1 MRADVGLRKIVHAF
15 SEPETVLFEFV
26 PDAAASDS
34 RVLPGSLYNEKIQSV
49 GRTLRVP
56 TDLKSTIN
64 LPKTGFPMK
73 AGLPQNEPK
82 MLERWEQM
90 KLYERIRQARKGKEK
105 YILHDGPPY
114 TSGPIHLGT
123 AMNKCL
129 KDFIVKSKTMSGF
142 DAPYIPGWDCH
153 GLPIEIKVDK
163 ELGGKKLQMRPT
175 DVRAECRKY
184 AQKFLDLQRQQFK
197 RIGVFGRFDKP
208 YATMTPGYE
217 SVVLQTFFSFY
228 ENGFVYKGLR
238 AVYWCMHDETA
249 LAEAEVEYENHTS
262 STVWV
267 KYALLDDP
275 AKIDAALA
283 GKKVSTIIWTTTPW
297 TLPASMAVAFHPD
310 EDYVAV
316 ESGGE
321 VYIVASKLAK
331 DAAEKCGLANP
342 RELAHFPGRKLER
355 LNFQHPFLDRKVL
368 GVLADYVTMDTGTG
382 VVHTAPSHG
391 AEDFATGVKYGLDAT
406 SNVDEKGILRNG
418 LPEYEGKRVWDA
430 NQPIIDL
437 VRSRGAL
444 LHTEK
449 TEHSYPHCW
458 RCHNPVIFR
467 ATEQW
472 FISMETPMPGG
483 KGKEDTL
490 RTRTL
495 SEIKEV
501 KWDPSWGEERMSNMI
516 QTRPDWC
523 ISRQRVWGVPIAVF
537 LCESC
542 GKPLNDH
549 AINRKVVELFARSG
563 ADAWFTSESDS
574 ILPAGTR
581 CPHCGGPK
589 FEKETDIFDVWL
601 ESGASYLALIADEH
615 DYQYPWPSD
624 LYLEG
629 GDQYRGWFQSSL
641 LCAMGTHATPPYRGV
656 VTPGW
661 TLDEK
666 GQALSKSR
674 GNDVDPVDIAS
685 RLGGEIVRLWT
696 ASVDFREDV
705 VGSEALMLRVGE
717 NYKKIRNTFRYILS
731 NLYDFDPVKDA
742 VPFEKMEELDQYM
755 LRQTC
760 SFAADVRN
768 GYDEFAFHKIYHRV
782 NHFCIVD
789 LSAFYFDVLKD
800 RLYISGPK
808 SQARRSAQTAIW
820 RIGEAL
826 VRLLAPIMTFTC
838 EEVWQYLPKF
848 ADRLDS
854 VHLALFSSA
863 SEIVGDSTGL
873 AKPFDLPEQ
882 NDWNSLRAVRDEVL
896 KALEDAR
903 NNKLIGGALEAQVHL
918 TAPDPLYALL
928 KRYEPLLRY
937 LFIVSAVSL
946 TEGPANGTGSVR
958 VEVKKADG
966 QKCERCWN
974 YSIHV
979 GEDKNYPTVCERC
992 SAVLKEIEP

>member
-1 MRADVGLRKIVHAF
+1 M
-15 SEPETVLFEFV
+15 PM
-26 PDAAASDS
+26 
-34 RVLPGSLYNEKIQSV
+34 
-49 GRTLRVP
+49 
-56 TDLKSTIN
+56 DLKSTIN
-64 LPKTGFPMK
+64 LPKTDFPMK
-73 AGLPQNEPK
+73 ANLPQNEPK

-90 KLYERIRQARKGKEK
+90 DIYGRIRQACEGKAK

-123 AMNKCL
+123 AMNKGL
-129 KDFIVKSKTMSGF
+129 KDFIVKSKTMAGF

-163 ELGGKKLQMRPT
+163 ELGGRKLEMHPI

-208 YATMTPGYE
+208 YATMTPQYE
-217 SVVLQTFFSFY
+217 SVVLSTFFSFY
-228 ENGFVYKGLR
+228 ENEFVYKGLR

-275 AKIDAALA
+275 AKLDGALS
-283 GKKVSTIIWTTTPW
+283 GKKLFTVIWTTTPW

-310 EDYVAV
+310 EEYVAL
-316 ESGGE
+316 ESGGAA
-321 VYIVASKLAK
+321 YIVASKLAK
-331 DAAEKCGLANP
+331 DAAEKCGLVNP

-355 LNFQHPFLDRKVL
+355 FNFQHPFLDRKVL

-391 AEDFATGVKYGLDAT
+391 AEDFATGVKYDLDAT

-418 LPEYEGKRVWDA
+418 LPEYEGMRVWDA

-437 VRSRGAL
+437 VKSRGAL

-495 SEIKEV
+495 SEIKNV
-501 KWDPSWGEERMSNMI
+501 KWDPAWGEERLSNMI

-537 LCESC
+537 LCEGC

-563 ADAWFTSESDS
+563 ADAWFTSESDN
-574 ILPAGTR
+574 ILPGGTK
-581 CPHCGGPK
+581 CPHCSGAK

-601 ESGASYLALIADEH
+601 ESGASYLALIAGEPEYH
-615 DYQYPWPSD
+615 YPWPSD

-641 LCAMGTHATPPYRGV
+641 LCAMGARGTPPYRGV

-674 GNDVDPVDIAS
+674 GNDVDPVDIAN
-685 RLGGEIVRLWT
+685 RLGGEVVRLWT

-705 VGSEALMLRVGE
+705 VGSEALMQRVGE
-717 NYKKIRNTFRYILS
+717 DYRKIRNTFRFILG
-731 NLYDFDPVKDA
+731 NLDGFDPAKDA
-742 VPFEKMEELDQYM
+742 VAFEELQPLDQYM
-755 LRQTC
+755 LRQ
-760 SFAADVRN
+760 AVDVSAEVQRS
-768 GYDEFAFHKIYHRV
+768 YEEFAFHKIYHRI
-782 NHFCIVD
+782 NNFCGVE

-800 RLYISGPK
+800 RLYTSARK
-808 SQARRSAQTAIW
+808 SVSRRAAQTAIW

-826 VRLLAPIMTFTC
+826 VRLLAPILSFTC
-838 EEVWQYLPKF
+838 EEVWRYLPPV
-848 ADRLDS
+848 AGRLES
-854 VHLALFSSA
+854 VHLTIFPAAGDLLGA
-863 SEIVGDSTGL
+863 NEVAIAADPKQSE
-873 AKPFDLPEQ
+873 
-882 NDWNSLRAVRDEVL
+882 DWKTVLVVRETVL
-896 KALEDAR
+896 KALEEAR
-903 NNKLIGGALEAQVHL
+903 NQKLIGSNLQAQVTL
-918 TAPDPLYALL
+918 TAVDPVFSVLERF
-928 KRYEPLLRY
+928 KNDLRY
-937 LFIVSAVSL
+937 FFIVSAV
-946 TEGPANGTGSVR
+946 
-958 VEVKKADG
+958 EVKKGSGNGDSPVVVQVGKAPG
-966 QKCERCWN
+966 LKCERCWN
-974 YSIHV
+974 HSIHV
-979 GEDKNYPTVCERC
+979 GEDRNYPSVCERC
-992 SAVLKEIEP
+992 SAVLKEISGA

>member
-1 MRADVGLRKIVHAF
+1 M
-15 SEPETVLFEFV
+15 
-26 PDAAASDS
+26 
-34 RVLPGSLYNEKIQSV
+34 
-49 GRTLRVP
+49 
-56 TDLKSTIN
+56 DLKSTIN

-73 AGLPQNEPK
+73 AGLPLNEPK
-82 MLERWEQM
+82 ILARWEEQRI
-90 KLYERIRQARKGKEK
+90 YDRIREMRRGAPT
-105 YILHDGPPY
+105 YVLHDGPPY

-123 AMNKCL
+123 ALNKCL

-142 DAPYIPGWDCH
+142 DAPYVPGWDCH

-208 YATMTPGYE
+208 YATMTPQYE
-217 SVVLQTFFSFY
+217 SVVLATFFSFY
-228 ENGFVYKGLR
+228 EKGFVYKGLR

-262 STVWV
+262 PTVWV

-275 AKIDAALA
+275 ALIDPSLA

-310 EDYVAV
+310 EEYVAL

-331 DAAEKCGLANP
+331 DAAEKCRLSNP

-355 LNFQHPFLDRKVL
+355 LDFQHPFLDRKVL

-406 SNVDEKGILRNG
+406 SNVDEKGVLRNG
-418 LPEYEGKRVWDA
+418 LPEYDGKRVWEA

-437 VRSRGAL
+437 VKSRGAL
-444 LHTEK
+444 LHAEK

-483 KGKEDTL
+483 NSGAEEDTL

-495 SEIKEV
+495 SEIKNV
-501 KWDPSWGEERMSNMI
+501 IWDPAWGEERLSNMI

-537 LCESC
+537 LCEGC

-563 ADAWFTSESDS
+563 ADAWFTSESDT
-574 ILPAGTR
+574 IVPAGTT
-581 CPHCGGPK
+581 CPHCGGAK

-601 ESGASYLALIADEH
+601 ESGASYLALIADEPE
-615 DYQYPWPSD
+615 YRYPWPAD

-641 LCAMGTHATPPYRGV
+641 LCAMGTRGTPPYRGV

-666 GQALSKSR
+666 GQAMSKSR

-705 VGSEALMLRVGE
+705 VGSEALMQRVGE

-742 VPFEKMEELDQYM
+742 VPFEKMEELDRQM
-755 LRQTC
+755 LRQTL
-760 SFAADVRN
+760 FLADDVLGSYERF
-768 GYDEFAFHKIYHRV
+768 DFHRIYHRI
-782 NHFCIVD
+782 NNFCVVD
-789 LSAFYFDVLKD
+789 LSAFYFDILKD
-800 RLYISGPK
+800 RLYIFAPQSRK
-808 SQARRSAQTAIW
+808 RRSAQTTIW

-826 VRLLAPIMTFTC
+826 VRLLAPITSFTC
-838 EEVWQYLPKF
+838 EEVWQYLPSIP
-848 ADRLDS
+848 DRPVS
-854 VHLALFSSA
+854 VHLASFPSDEEIGTPA
-863 SEIVGDSTGL
+863 SERPNL
-873 AKPFDLPEQ
+873 A
-882 NDWNSLRAVRDEVL
+882 NSLIQWERLRGVRADVL
-896 KALEDAR
+896 KALENAR
-903 NNKLIGGALEAQVHL
+903 NAKYIGSGIEAQVWVSVS
-918 TAPDPLYALL
+918 DGSLYSLL
-928 KRYEPLLRY
+928 KRYEDQLRY
-937 LFIVSAVSL
+937 LFIVSSATL
-946 TEGPANGTGSVR
+946 EPWTADNGPSGGV
-958 VEVKKADG
+958 VVKVKKADG

-974 YSIHV
+974 YSTHV
-979 GEDKNYPTVCERC
+979 GEDENYPTVCERC
-992 SAVLKEIEP
+992 SAVLKEIVSA